1 MSCRWPVHLLD
12 SIFAFNHVWG
22 CFVEV
27 PGYFS
32 GFDKEL
38 LHFSKLRFKC
48 RFFGKVGV
56 FLRVILY
63 YL

>member
-1 MSCRWPVHLLD
+1 LG
-12 SIFAFNHVWG
+12 SIVAFNHVWG

-38 LHFSKLRFKC
+38 LHFSKLRFKY